1 MTDKNVLSY
10 YRIKNPEKAWSL
22 VRWWDD
28 GRKYELLK
36 CIATL
41 IYENAQ
47 DQAAEDINQAAD
59 EILAD
64 LLPSSTNVCNAHKTS
79 NSPLKSSSSSGLSSS
94 SIESGKIVNQL
105 NQMTDRCFKWFA
117 HLRNSTAVKYGKKA
131 IFDSAVL
138 LYRNWSIRDFDER
151 IKSDQQT
158 LENFKDE
165 MKNIDGNCNVEVDDR
180 LHQLL
185 SGEGYVSVDRIPFE
199 YLQKPAFVSNR
210 ESHTKFKMEVDSS
223 KAIFDSSYTF
233 KKRAKRKSTQATVL
247 QPTTK
252 QPKLD
257 EVSSLS
263 GLFD

>member
-1 MTDKNVLSY
+1 MADKNVLSY
-10 YRIKNPEKAWSL
+10 YRIKNPESAWSL

-41 IYENAQ
+41 IYENSQ

-64 LLPSSTNVCNAHKTS
+64 LLPSSTN
-79 NSPLKSSSSSGLSSS
+79 SSSSSGLSSS

-105 NQMTDRCFKWFA
+105 NQMTDRCFTWFA

-131 IFDSAVL
+131 IFDGAVL
-138 LYRNWSIRDFDER
+138 LYRNWPIRDFDQR
-151 IKSDQQT
+151 IKSDQQII
-158 LENFKDE
+158 ENFKEE
-165 MKNIDGNCNVEVDDR
+165 MKHIDSNYNIEVDDR

-185 SGEGYVSVDRIPFE
+185 SGEGYVSVDRIPSE

-210 ESHTKFKMEVDSS
+210 ESHTKFKIEVDSS
-223 KAIFDSSYTF
+223 KAVFDSSYTF
-233 KKRAKRKSTQATVL
+233 KKRTKRKSTQSTSTVL